1 MKVSLII
8 PTYNRGAVLCDTI
21 AMSLDQTHSDYEV
34 IVVDQ
39 TASVD
44 PKVRDYIHSL
54 GDQIRYC
61 RLPKPN
67 LPAARNAGVRLATGT
82 VVIFIDDDVRIPRD
96 YVASCI
102 RNF

>member
-1 MKVSLII
+1 MRVSVII

-44 PKVRDYIHSL
+44 SKVRAYIDSL
-54 GDQIRYC
+54 GGRIQYC
-61 RLPKPN
+61 RLSKPN
-67 LPAARNAGVRLATGT
+67 LPAARNAGVRLATGAI
-82 VVIFIDDDVRIPRD
+82 VIFIDDDVRIPRD
-96 YVASCI
+96 YVASC
-102 RNF
+102 F